1 MAIIP
6 EQQIYLPE
14 GTGAGLQ
21 EKLRE
26 VISRSIWDGQFVPG
40 DRLPATRSLAKH
52 LRIARITVSLAYEEL
67 VANGYIVSRERS
79 GFFVADNAPSARHGA
94 ASDEEVAEGRYD
106 WEKRLGP
113 FSETLGVAQ
122 IKPVDWQRYEY
133 PFIFGKPDAGRFPFE
148 AWRSCARHALGKKSF
163 YDIADDAGDRDDP
176 MLLDQIVKRSASG
189 RGVSA
194 RPNEVLVTLG
204 AQNALWL
211 ISEILFHDRGI
222 GIAAV
227 EEPGYPELR
236 NLLKRCGVRPE
247 PVPVDRDG
255 MIVSKIPLGIDA
267 VYVTPSH
274 QAPTGV
280 TMSMERR
287 AELLARAEAENFI
300 VIEDDYDFEIS
311 SQRAP
316 FPALKAM
323 DRQGRVIYV
332 GSFSKSLFPGLR
344 LGYLIAPVA
353 FVDRARALRT
363 LVARHPPGLTQRA
376 TGFFLAL
383 GHYNAHARDLRER
396 MSRRRQVV
404 LEALDS
410 HGFKTPDSVFGGT
423 SVWFEAPE
431 GIDADQLALDLRE
444 NGVLIEPGSSFFANP
459 GAPKNTIRIGFSVIS
474 VAKIREGITRI
485 ADGIEAQLA
494 TR

>member
-1 MAIIP
+1 MAIIA

-26 VISRSIWDGQFVPG
+26 VISRSIWDGHFVAG

-52 LRIARITVSLAYEEL
+52 LGIARITVSLAYEEL
-67 VANGYIVSRERS
+67 VANGYIISRERS
-79 GFFVADNAPSARHGA
+79 GFFVADNAPSIRHAGA
-94 ASDEEVAEGRYD
+94 EDDEVVEGRYD

-113 FSETLGVAQ
+113 FSETLGAAQ
-122 IKPVDWQRYEY
+122 TKPVDWQRYEF
-133 PFIFGKPDAGRFPFE
+133 PFVFGKPDAERFPFE
-148 AWRSCARHALGKKSF
+148 AWRACARQALGKKSF

-211 ISEILFHDRGI
+211 ISEILFYRRGV
-222 GIAAV
+222 GLAAV
-227 EEPGYPELR
+227 EEPGYPEQR
-236 NLLKRCGVRPE
+236 NLLIRCGVKPQ
-247 PVPVDRDG
+247 PVPVDEEG
-255 MIVSKIPLGIDA
+255 LVVSKIPPGIDA

-280 TMSMERR
+280 TMSMDRR
-287 AELLARAEAENFI
+287 AALLERAETENFI
-300 VIEDDYDFEIS
+300 IIEDDYDFEIS

-316 FPALKAM
+316 FPALKSM

-344 LGYLIAPVA
+344 LGYLIAPVP
-353 FVDRARALRT
+353 FVDRARTLRT

-396 MSRRRQVV
+396 MSRRRQAV
-404 LEALDS
+404 LEALHDNGLETQES
-410 HGFKTPDSVFGGT
+410 AFGGT
-423 SVWFEAPE
+423 SVWFEAPA
-431 GIDADQLALDLRE
+431 GVDADLLAVELRKR
-444 NGVLIEPGSSFFANP
+444 GVLIEPGSAFYATP
-459 GAPKNTIRIGFSVIS
+459 GAPKNMIRIGFSVIS
-474 VAKIREGITRI
+474 VSKIREGIARI
-485 ADGIEAQLA
+485 AAAIEEQQ
-494 TR
+494 R